1 MEAQQIVPLKPQPQF
16 VSLRNIILSLFPS
29 LHDLIPGVNVYVSED
44 ILNMN
49 VRRELFDAIK
59 NMLFNDDKKIVERLA
74 REHFV
79 DEMHATYFM
88 EYVYKFRK
96 VISSLIFA
104 PHYLGIILH
113 ATRENRWGR
122 EVDKIRK
129 YYVIGINDN
138 TDGLFIN
145 EMGTLPPIFFDVV
158 TYNGIT
164 ISTSTDADFRR
175 YFGYH
180 KDVLEQEA
188 ILTLENKNSLIRY
201 RVSGEIIFELRDADD
216 DYLRSLFHER
226 VERHIAYV
234 VADKVMRVL
243 IDHGFNPT
251 LRTSVDGDIVII
263 RLPGI
268 LSGKLATWKRED
280 NDEAKVVKAFA
291 SIIGRYFTLK
301 DVVTDGDKKIVIS
314 DETAMADVS
323 FIFNRRGWGQRRG
336 DLELWISPS
345 GLGIDSPTSRTYD
358 NMMHDIINSIRDMLN
373 NSERVDEVIVGNH
386 YIRIEH
392 GLPVNFVYE
401 PKIRPKLLDP
411 MLITVYRPR
420 TFLVTPRTKVA
431 VEHTQHG
438 SKRISFDSTYALEIT
453 TTNISDEHLEKVNVI
468 ALRKLLKQMER

>member
-1 MEAQQIVPLKPQPQF
+1 MEAQQVVPLKPQRPQPQF
-16 VSLRNIILSLFPS
+16 VRLCDIVASLFPS
-29 LHDLIPGVNVYVSED
+29 LAKQSPRLIFRNGTGIP
-44 ILNMN
+44 
-49 VRRELFDAIK
+49 VRKELFVVVK
-59 NMLFNDDKKIVERLA
+59 NMLFNDDKKMVERLA
-74 REHFV
+74 KEHFV

-113 ATRENRWGR
+113 ATKENRWGR
-122 EVDKIRK
+122 EVDRIRR

-145 EMGTLPPIFFDVV
+145 EVSTLPPIFFDVV

-164 ISTSTDADFRR
+164 ISMSTDEDFRK
-175 YFGYH
+175 YLGYDE
-180 KDVLEQEA
+180 DVLQQDA
-188 ILTLENKNSLIRY
+188 VLGVPVNYANTRY
-201 RVSGEIIFELRDADD
+201 RVSGEIVFWLWNINDS
-216 DYLRSLFHER
+216 YITTLFNEQVQR
-226 VERHIAYV
+226 YIAYLI
-234 VADKVMRVL
+234 ADKLARVL
-243 IDHGFNPT
+243 IDHGFNIG
-251 LRTSVDGDIVII
+251 SVRFVGNEVVIN
-263 RLPGI
+263 LPGV
-268 LSGKLATWKRED
+268 LTGKLATWKRED

-291 SIIGRYFTLK
+291 SIIGKYFTLK
-301 DVVTDGDKKIVIS
+301 DIITDGDKRIVIS

-345 GLGIDSPTSRTYD
+345 GLGIDSPTSRTYN

-373 NSERVDEVIVGNH
+373 NSERDDEVIIGNH
-386 YIRIEH
+386 YIRIER

-411 MLITVYRPR
+411 LLITVYIPR
-420 TFLVTPRTKVA
+420 TFLVTPKTKVT
-431 VEHTQHG
+431 VEHAQHG
-438 SKRISFDSTYALEIT
+438 TKRISFDSTYALEIT

-468 ALRKLLKQMER
+468 ALRKLLKQIQQ